1 MSNKKLK
8 TKRVSRV
15 FVRKKEFDE
24 DMYEKAHT

>member
-24 DMYEKAHT
+24 DMYEKANT